1 MPKKRKTRQQKI
13 LTEQKRQVIHKDEP
27 SVISSSQNSHQEQA
41 APTLT
46 FSLPSSH
53 ENKPAPQRAVKP
65 HNEAITISTG
75 EYGYLANDL
84 MRTALL
90 TGAIVL
96 TELLVKILFRG

>member
-13 LTEQKRQVIHKDEP
+13 STDQRRSEVSLSP
-27 SVISSSQNSHQEQA
+27 ISAPQEQA
-41 APTLT
+41 SPSVT
-46 FSLPSSH
+46 FSLPASQKD
-53 ENKPAPQRAVKP
+53 KPVVQKAIQPQRETV
-65 HNEAITISTG
+65 TISIG

-96 TELLVKILFRG
+96 TELLIKILFRG